1 MKRTLLVFLLLISVS
16 LSARQRT
23 DEELKNIARSVLQ
36 SDNQRVRRAK
46 AIDKTLA
53 VTGQLENVSIVTA
66 GKSAFVVVSNDEA
79 DKPVVGYSFT
89 EYNEKEMPDNFKWW
103 LQAIN
108 ASMTKQAKKP
118 ATKGIFIRNGK
129 KMLVK

>member
-1 MKRTLLVFLLLISVS
+1 
-16 LSARQRT
+16 
-23 DEELKNIARSVLQ
+23 
-36 SDNQRVRRAK
+36 
-46 AIDKTLA
+46 
-53 VTGQLENVSIVTA
+53 
-66 GKSAFVVVSNDEA
+66 
-79 DKPVVGYSFT
+79 
-89 EYNEKEMPDNFKWW
+89 MPDNFKWW